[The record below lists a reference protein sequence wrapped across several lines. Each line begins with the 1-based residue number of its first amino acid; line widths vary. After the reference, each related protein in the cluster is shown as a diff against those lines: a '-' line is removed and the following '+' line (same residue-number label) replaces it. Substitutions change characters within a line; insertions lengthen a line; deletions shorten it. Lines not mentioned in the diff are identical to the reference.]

1 MSTVKPTVNVN
12 PTSASTAAPAATTVI
27 KLADLPGVASMA
39 APPTAPFVLSDEERH
54 EIEHEMGHYEDSR
67 AASIEALKIVQKYRG
82 WVPDGAAGAI
92 GAVIGIPATDVE
104 GVATFYNLIFRKPVG
119 RHVIKICDSVSCYLT
134 GYDEV
139 VDALKAHLGIALGQ
153 TTADNRFTLL
163 PICCLGACDK
173 GPVLMIDQ
181 DTHGNIDP
189 AGVAKLLEPYS

>member
-1 MSTVKPTVNVN
+1 MSTAN
-12 PTSASTAAPAATTVI
+12 PTAASTVV
-27 KLADLPGVASMA
+27 KLADLPPAA
-39 APPTAPFVLSDEERH
+39 APFALSDTERH
-54 EIEHEMGHYEDSR
+54 EIEHEMSHYEDPR

-92 GAVIGIPATDVE
+92 GAVLGIPATDVE
-104 GVATFYNLIFRKPVG
+104 GVATFYNLIFRQPVG

-139 VDALKAHLGIALGQ
+139 VSAFKQQLGIALGQ
-153 TTADNRFTLL
+153 TTADGRFTLL

-181 DTHGNIDP
+181 DTHGDVTVEAV
-189 AGVAKLLEPYS
+189 AGLLERYP